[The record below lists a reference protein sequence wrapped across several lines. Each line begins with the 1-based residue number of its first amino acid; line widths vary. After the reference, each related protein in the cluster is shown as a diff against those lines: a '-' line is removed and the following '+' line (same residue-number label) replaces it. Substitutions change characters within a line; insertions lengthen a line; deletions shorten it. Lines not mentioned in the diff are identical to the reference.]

1 MFNKLIIYS
10 FILFMFAIIA
20 ANYYKH
26 GNVLEGLD
34 TDASSAAEEAPA
46 PASSSSSDIGVTVG
60 TYTTK
65 IDELEKKINSM
76 QSSILTILP
85 TVTKNTSDND
95 KNKQAILAIIAN
107 KDKT

>member
-1 MFNKLIIYS
+1 
-10 FILFMFAIIA
+10 MFAIIA

-26 GNVLEGLD
+26 GNILEGLD
-34 TDASSAAEEAPA
+34 TDDASSNAPV
-46 PASSSSSDIGVTVG
+46 PASSSSSSSDIGVTVG

-65 IDELEKKINSM
+65 IDDLEKKINSM
-76 QSSILTILP
+76 QSSMLTLVP
-85 TVTKNTSDND
+85 TVSKNASDNE

>member
-1 MFNKLIIYS
+1 MFNKVIIYS

-26 GNVLEGLD
+26 GNILEGLD
-34 TDASSAAEEAPA
+34 TDDASSNAPV
-46 PASSSSSDIGVTVG
+46 PASSSSSSSDIGVTVG

-65 IDELEKKINSM
+65 IDDLEKKINSM
-76 QSSILTILP
+76 QSSMLTLVP
-85 TVTKNTSDND
+85 TVSKNASDNE

>member
-1 MFNKLIIYS
+1 
-10 FILFMFAIIA
+10 MFAIIA